1 MSWWTDIKNNY
12 EEAKQAR
19 GDTAGAVLTPYAVAA
34 VAIFAPEVV
43 AAIGEAIVPAGTS
56 AAATTAAGTAVISGT
71 ATAASGGSA
80 EDVAKSAALGGAGGY
95 AGAEA
100 QAASGQGGVVGGA
113 VRGGASGAVVGAATG
128 QDIGK
133 SAAKGAAVGA
143 LSAGVNKAGAE
154 AGKAIDEQ
162 IASEQGVL
170 PRTEA
175 VDYQPSTLANVGN
188 FATQTVLGKQVS
200 NQAAK
205 YSTAKDTT
213 RPAAQSNQNVS
224 SVAMGSQQSPQ
235 AYGAS
240 DVAILDTS
248 GQGTSG
254 QPGKKGG
261 EYPWGDP
268 EETTALKQEGQVT

>member
-1 MSWWTDIKNNY
+1 MSWWTSVKNNY

-19 GDTAGAVLTPYAVAA
+19 GDNALAVLTPYAVAA
-34 VAIFAPEVV
+34 VAIFAPEIIP
-43 AAIGEAIVPAGTS
+43 AIGEYLVPAGSS
-56 AAATTAAGTAVISGT
+56 AAAATAAGSAAISGT
-71 ATAASGGSA
+71 ATAVSGGTP
-80 EDVAKSAALGGAGGY
+80 EEVAKSAALGGAGGY

-100 QAASGQGGVVGGA
+100 QAASGQSGVVGGV

-143 LSAGVNKAGAE
+143 LSAGVNEAGSA

-170 PRTEA
+170 PRTDA
-175 VDYQPSTLANVGN
+175 VDYQPSTLADVGN
-188 FATQTVLGKQVS
+188 FASQAVLGKQVS
-200 NQAAK
+200 KEAAK

-213 RPAAQSNQNVS
+213 QPATQSGDNVS

-235 AYGAS
+235 AYGAT

-268 EETTALKQEGQVT
+268 EGTTAMKQEGQVT